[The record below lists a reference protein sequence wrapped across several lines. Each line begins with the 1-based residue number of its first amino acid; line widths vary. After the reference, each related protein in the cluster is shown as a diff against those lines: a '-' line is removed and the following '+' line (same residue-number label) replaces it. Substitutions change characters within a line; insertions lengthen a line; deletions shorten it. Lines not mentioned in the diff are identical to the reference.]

1 MIRRLLNLP
10 MTALGIALTLA
21 ACSPS
26 ADEGDPGDIGSTPA
40 TTPADAGRGVMLNA
54 RVDAAQAALGQAVA
68 SGARDQAAAD
78 RLAGELT
85 AIREDLSAALAR
97 DPGPVPRAER
107 QALSERLARVEE
119 EVAAPRP

>member
-1 MIRRLLNLP
+1 
-10 MTALGIALTLA
+10 
-21 ACSPS
+21 
-26 ADEGDPGDIGSTPA
+26 
-40 TTPADAGRGVMLNA
+40 MLNA

-68 SGARDQAAAD
+68 SDALEQAAAD

-85 AIREDLSAALAR
+85 AIRAELSAALAR
-97 DPGPVPRAER
+97 NPSAVPQAER